1 MALERENAHFR
12 HPGGVVTD
20 PTNTHDKES
29 PGTLASQAT
38 RRLRVA
44 LAAGSFRPGERLRM
58 ASLCR
63 LLETGSSPVR
73 EALNRLAAE
82 GLIDQHDQR
91 GFWVPPVSLAELE
104 ELTSTRRWV
113 NEIGLRESIA
123 HGDALWEERVVVAL
137 HRLNQ
142 VPRVHELATEGV
154 SPDWDRLH
162 RAFHR
167 ALISGC
173 GSRLL
178 VDFAEQLLDRAARY
192 RHLAVSVTARTRDVS
207 GEHRAI
213 AEAALAR
220 DGERAIALLNE
231 HFSRTMM
238 VAGSFAERVGETNP
252 ARRRSRRS
260 PLVSLPEGSR

>member
-1 MALERENAHFR
+1 MNGTKNADCYLQGGLMSDAAHREE
-12 HPGGVVTD
+12 TD
-20 PTNTHDKES
+20 P
-29 PGTLASQAT
+29 PGGTLASVAT

-44 LAAGSFRPGERLRM
+44 LAAGTFRPGERLRM

-91 GFWVPPVSLAELE
+91 GFWVPPVSIAELE
-104 ELTSTRRWV
+104 ELTNTRRWV
-113 NEIGLRESIA
+113 NEIALRESIA
-123 HGDALWEERVVVAL
+123 RGDAVWEERVVLAL

-142 VPRVHELATEGV
+142 VPRVRDLATEGV

-178 VDFAEQLLDRAARY
+178 VDFAA
-192 RHLAVSVTARTRDVS
+192 
-207 GEHRAI
+207 
-213 AEAALAR
+213 
-220 DGERAIALLNE
+220 
-231 HFSRTMM
+231 
-238 VAGSFAERVGETNP
+238 AERDIRCVQC
-252 ARRRSRRS
+252 ASRHWDER
-260 PLVSLPEGSR
+260 